1 MRAILLGLAFG
12 LAATA
17 AVAQDAPPPGCRWQ
31 GFQGEQIL
39 ACKDGRGHW
48 RRSGDDMIVG
58 TYPMAK
64 PKPKPLASAPKAAA
78 TAVAPVAAGAAA
90 STPATGAPVV
100 AELAPPAPPPPPD
113 EAAIAAA
120 DAADAAAA
128 EASTTEAPAAEP
140 AKPAPAAK
148 APWWK
153 GFLDGIWQGILS
165 FLKLI
170 GLVH

>member
-17 AVAQDAPPPGCRWQ
+17 AAAQDAPPPGCRWQ

-64 PKPKPLASAPKAAA
+64 PKPKPVAAAPKAA
-78 TAVAPVAAGAAA
+78 TAPVATGVAA
-90 STPATGAPVV
+90 STTATGAPVV

-128 EASTTEAPAAEP
+128 EASTANASAAAEP

-148 APWWK
+148 TPWWK
-153 GFLDGIWQGILS
+153 GFLDGIWQGILG